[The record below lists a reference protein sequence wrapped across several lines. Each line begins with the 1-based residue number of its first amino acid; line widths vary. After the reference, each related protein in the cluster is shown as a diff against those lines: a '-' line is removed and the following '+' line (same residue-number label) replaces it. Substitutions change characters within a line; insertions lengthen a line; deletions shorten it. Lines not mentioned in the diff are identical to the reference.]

1 MSGTALA
8 MLLCRSVIIAIL
20 LDLLSL
26 SFATRTAFV
35 EIVVCD
41 NTDERSMY
49 TDKLQGTFANIGTLS
64 RAQGDVLQISPFG
77 LCNISNGESLY
88 DDEWVGVV
96 KLTVPSRESPSCN
109 DTVQKALGAVKKGAK
124 AVIFDVTDSPGAA
137 AELNSQKTLI
147 QRPVIIISGK
157 HARKLMTIV
166 RRQNVLKAR
175 ISWKPRMNQTTDSS
189 GEYVDMVIFMT
200 CFILITITCFILLLK
215 IKWKQTKKESSLAK
229 MAYDAVSKMESKKYE
244 EKREV
249 ETVKKMKE
257 KQHDRAL
264 GSHSCSVVGISCVIC
279 LEPFRQGQEIR
290 IVSCG
295 HEFHLKCVDPWLL
308 TNYTCPLCMLNIV
321 EREGNGIKTES
332 RCSPS
337 IRSVFRCCFASSPL
351 SSSSMVY
358 SITLEDSHS
367 DNLSIATNDMVDTTH
382 YNDSTPTS
390 DNLWTERVR
399 EAPEG
404 CRQAAGTSVPHLSTN
419 SGRSTAV
426 LNSRN
431 ADILQNSLDR
441 NDLNVQEN
449 ERWKENRTRA
459 VQIAELA
466 KVKYTDLGDAV

>member
-1 MSGTALA
+1 
-8 MLLCRSVIIAIL
+8 MLLCRSVVIAIL
-20 LDLLSL
+20 FDLVSL
-26 SFATRTAFV
+26 SRATRTAYV
-35 EIVVCD
+35 EIIVCD
-41 NTDERSMY
+41 SNDERSMY

-64 RAQGDVLQISPFG
+64 RAKGDVLQIHPFG
-77 LCNISNGESLY
+77 LCNISNDEALY

-96 KLTVPSRESPSCN
+96 KLTVPSRESPTCN

-137 AELNSQKTLI
+137 KELNAQQSLI

-157 HARKLMTIV
+157 HARKLMSIV
-166 RRQNVLKAR
+166 RKQNVLKAR
-175 ISWKPRMNQTTDSS
+175 ISWKPYMEQTTDSS

-229 MAYDAVSKMESKKYE
+229 MAFDAVSKMESKKYE

-249 ETVKKMKE
+249 ETVKTMKE
-257 KQHDRAL
+257 KHWERTLSA
-264 GSHSCSVVGISCVIC
+264 HSCSAIGISCVIC
-279 LEPFRQGQEIR
+279 LEEFRQGQEIR
-290 IVSCG
+290 VVSCG

-337 IRSVFRCCFASSPL
+337 FRSVFRCCFASSPL

-367 DNLSIATNDMVDTTH
+367 DSLSLATNDLIETTM
-382 YNDSTPTS
+382 T
-390 DNLWTERVR
+390 DNSWTEHLTEHLP
-399 EAPEG
+399 EATEPCLQTGEI
-404 CRQAAGTSVPHLSTN
+404 SNPYLSPIP
-419 SGRSTAV
+419 GRAISISFPIKNT
-426 LNSRN
+426 
-431 ADILQNSLDR
+431 DILQNSLDR
-441 NDLNVQEN
+441 GPNELNVQEN
-449 ERWKENRTRA
+449 ERWKENRTRS
-459 VQIAELA
+459 VQISDLGMR
-466 KVKYTDLGDAV
+466 KYTDLGDAV